1 MLIRNIVIPI
11 KSYRNVADLEALLM
25 ILFGVLCA
33 VSFFAVIT
41 VITLLVRWL
50 SQVLGYSY

>member
-41 VITLLVRWL
+41 VITLVVRWL

>member
-1 MLIRNIVIPI
+1 MLVRNLVIHV
-11 KSYRNVADLEALLM
+11 KRYRNVDDIEALIRM
-25 ILFGVLCA
+25 LFCVLCA
-33 VSFFAVIT
+33 VSFFTVIT